1 MSTQLKQKR
10 LDYTNHI
17 HKKTDNTTI
26 GLLYSHHKNMDKKN
40 EALEIIVERK
50 LLQKPKLRDD
60 DPALYLEIV
69 KELGIGTRD
78 VYRMLILLPYSTIR
92 ALRQKLQRNNELT
105 RWKMYQKRM
114 TQSIQLKNFMKRTSY
129 LDRLKNFFK

>member
-1 MSTQLKQKR
+1 
-10 LDYTNHI
+10 
-17 HKKTDNTTI
+17 
-26 GLLYSHHKNMDKKN
+26 MDKKN

-105 RWKMYQKRM
+105 R
-114 TQSIQLKNFMKRTSY
+114 
-129 LDRLKNFFK
+129 